1 MADVLEPGVVIK
13 PQMDKT
19 KAIEFVWELFGLK
32 AENVKEFNSYDD
44 RNFYFKVDPESEIEN
59 PYLTKETLNLNGYM
73 LKVTN
78 ILDSKNAS
86 YIEAQNQMIV
96 HMAKSDLEVPVPVKN
111 KNGLTLSLEEL
122 EVKSDNSWESNNDEK
137 AAKKIVNKHL
147 VRLLNFIPGK
157 ILYDIQPW
165 LPRHFYE
172 AGVFAAKMDN
182 SLKSFEHPA
191 YEGRNNIWYLNSIP
205 QVKNFLHAV
214 QDETRRKMC
223 KDIFDAFEKEV
234 LGKIDEL
241 EVGIIHGDFNEQNIL
256 VRQMKNDPDQWE
268 IFSVIDFGDTNKN
281 PIIFELGITIMYMM
295 TQCKSI
301 HPNEAGGHVL
311 AGYETI
317 RTLPPIEMEVLR
329 LCAAARYAQSLVMGA
344 YSHQQDPTND
354 YLLVTASTGWT
365 NLTNFW
371 NVSQEDL
378 YKKWTEIKESYQ

>member
-13 PQMDKT
+13 PCMDKA
-19 KAIEFVWELFGLK
+19 KAEQWALELFGLK
-32 AENVKEFNSYDD
+32 AINVKEFNSYDD
-44 RNFYFKVDPESEIEN
+44 RNFFFKVDPESKIEN
-59 PYLTKETLNLNGYM
+59 PYLTKEDINPNGYM

-78 ILDSKNAS
+78 TLDSKAES
-86 YIEAQNQMIV
+86 YIDAQNQMIL
-96 HMAKSDLEVPVPVKN
+96 HMAKSDLDVPVPVKN
-111 KNGLTLSLEEL
+111 KNGQVMSLEEL
-122 EVKSDNSWESNNDEK
+122 EVKSNNSWEANNDEK

-147 VRLLNFIPGK
+147 VRLLKFIPGK
-157 ILYDIQPW
+157 ILYDISPW

-172 AGVFAAKMDN
+172 AGVFVAKMDM
-182 SLKSFEHPA
+182 SLKSFQHPA
-191 YEGRNNIWYLNSIP
+191 YESRNNIWYLNSIP

-214 QDETRRKMC
+214 QDEDRRVMC
-223 KDIFDAFEKEV
+223 KDIFDSFEKEV
-234 LGKIDEL
+234 LGKIDQL

-256 VRQMKNDPDQWE
+256 VRPMASDPEQWE

-281 PIIFELGITIMYMM
+281 PMVFELGITIMYMM
-295 TQCKSI
+295 TQCKLI
-301 HPNEAGGHVL
+301 DPNEAGGHVL

-317 RTLPPIEMEVLR
+317 RILPEVEMEVLR

-371 NVSQEDL
+371 NVPQKDL
-378 YKKWTEIKESYQ
+378 YKKWTDIKNSYN